1 MYSYFQL
8 TLFLV
13 SIEKFNQNSNILP
26 WLAWAK
32 PYKSRIRPKQGEKM
46 IVNIHEL
53 YYIVSMYKYYQLT
66 LLLVLIGKFDQSQTF
81 SPDCP
86 ELGLIRAE

>member
-1 MYSYFQL
+1 MYNYFQL

-13 SIEKFNQNSNILP
+13 SIEKFDQNSNIHP

-32 PYKSRIRPKQGEKM
+32 PYKSWIRPKQGENM
-46 IVNIHEL
+46 VVNCYEL
-53 YYIVSMYKYYQLT
+53 YYIVSMYKYYQLS
-66 LLLVLIGKFDQSQTF
+66 LLLILIEKFDENQTF
-81 SPDCP
+81 IPDWP